1 MTAAP
6 AGPLVVLDA
15 AAFDVLDTPDG
26 ITLRA
31 LMERTV
37 SRDGEVRCAAVT
49 LAEVCRGSRRT
60 RRVEAALSRRGVGR
74 RVLVEPTDEDLARL
88 VGAILHDSRSDST
101 ALADA
106 HVVAVAATHGDTAL
120 VVTGDPDDIMRLSAA
135 VPGCRIRTRS
145 PDLTR

>member
-1 MTAAP
+1 MTQST

-26 ITLRA
+26 VGLRA
-31 LMERTV
+31 LMERAV
-37 SRDGEVRCAAVT
+37 STDGEVRCAAVT

-60 RRVEAALSRRGVGR
+60 RRVEAALSRRGTGR
-74 RVLVEPTDEDLARL
+74 RVLVAPTDETLAKL
-88 VGAILHDSRSDST
+88 VGAILHDSRSGSA

-106 HVVAVAATHGDTAL
+106 HVVAVAATHGDAA
-120 VVTGDPDDIMRLSAA
+120 VVITGDPDDITRLSAA
-135 VPGCRIRTRS
+135 VPGCRITTRR